1 MKTINTLIICLSS
14 LMLLSFLSSCENEL
28 EQNYESFLIQV
39 DSIQIPDNITINES
53 FDIRFYGTIGTNGC
67 YQFSKF
73 ETEKEGNNIT
83 MKAWGKF
90 DKNSNICPT
99 VMVYLDNEKLNY
111 RIKEK
116 GTYTIKIN
124 QPDNNFL
131 VKQISVE

>member
-1 MKTINTLIICLSS
+1 
-14 LMLLSFLSSCENEL
+14 MLLSFLSSCENEL